1 MAAMRRSEV
10 LAEESV
16 QCLNRALNRLR
27 NIWEEIGIPE
37 DQRLQRTDV
46 VRTHIKGLLDLMIA
60 EEESLKERLIR
71 SIGVCRRE
79 LDMLCHELMLPP
91 FETDDDLTILQLEK
105 DLRTRVEVLLKQ
117 KKERQTELITLRQRD
132 EELCTI
138 LCTPLY
144 FIDDQAVPSLDDL
157 DQYRRHLASLAE
169 EKDRRKA
176 EFVNTKKQII
186 LCMEELDQIPDSS
199 FERDVVRENE
209 ESFCLSTEHIASV
222 KLLLLQLEEKRTQNE
237 VVCSQLRSRI
247 TELWNR
253 LQIPNE
259 KREAFAKYM
268 TGSRGKTLAALQNE
282 VERLEVLKV
291 ENLQHFI
298 KEIRA
303 ELISYWDKCFYSVEQ
318 RKAFS
323 PFDDDAYTE
332 DLLTL
337 HEDEIARIKHHYEVH
352 KELFE
357 GVQHWQGSWQ
367 RYLELEKKVE
377 DPSRLANRGGNLLK
391 EQREH
396 SALLKKLPK
405 LEEELK
411 VRIDSWEQEQMM
423 EFKVHGQKFMD
434 FVSEQ
439 WQAFH
444 AEKEREKQERVIK
457 KNRQKEV
464 EMYYGSV
471 PKTPSKRKV
480 PLAQTPGKYRKLNGT
495 SVSSTSSNSTTRS
508 IIGGTICHS
517 PASRPPPSGG
527 TVASR
532 TPNRVMKPPRIG
544 LLESIKENMS
554 QFNSTTVSGVYT
566 HSAAS
571 QRNLSVNSVA
581 STYSEFARELSKA
594 SRCDT
599 PSRILNST
607 STNIRPH

>member
-581 STYSEFARELSKA
+581 STYSEFAVIYYLYQF
-594 SRCDT
+594 
-599 PSRILNST
+599 LGST
-607 STNIRPH
+607 QSGRG

>member
-16 QCLNRALNRLR
+16 QCLNMALHRLR

-37 DQRLQRTDV
+37 DQRMQRTEV

-60 EEESLKERLIR
+60 EEESLKERLIK
-71 SIGVCRRE
+71 SIDVCRRE
-79 LDMLCHELMLPP
+79 LDVLCRELVLPS
-91 FETDDDLTILQLEK
+91 FETDDDQTILQLEK

-117 KKERQTELITLRQRD
+117 KKERQTELTTLRQRD
-132 EELCTI
+132 EDLCNI

-157 DQYRRHLASLAE
+157 DQYRRHLATMAE
-169 EKDRRKA
+169 EKDRRRA
-176 EFVNTKKQII
+176 EFVNTKNQII
-186 LCMEELDQIPDSS
+186 LCMEELDHIPDSS
-199 FERDVVRENE
+199 FEHDVVCDNV
-209 ESFCLSTEHIASV
+209 ESFCLSTENIASV
-222 KLLLLQLEEKRTQNE
+222 KLLLLQLEDRKTQNE
-237 VVCSQLRSRI
+237 AVCSQLRSRI
-247 TELWNR
+247 VELWNR
-253 LQIPNE
+253 LQIPTE
-259 KREAFAKYM
+259 KREAFSIYM
-268 TGSRGKTLAALQNE
+268 TGSRGKTLEALKNE
-282 VERLEVLKV
+282 VKLLDDLKL
-291 ENLQHFI
+291 ENLQHLI
-298 KEIRA
+298 NEIRT
-303 ELISYWDKCFYSVEQ
+303 ELMSYWDKCFYNDEQ

-323 PFDDDAYTE
+323 HLNESCTE

-337 HEDEIARIKHHYEVH
+337 HEDELMRIKHHYEVH

-357 GVQHWQGSWQ
+357 GVQHWQDSWQ
-367 RYLELEKKVE
+367 RYLELEKKFE

-396 SALLKKLPK
+396 SALLKKLHK

-423 EFKVHGQKFMD
+423 EFKVHGQKFMV

-444 AEKEREKQERVIK
+444 AEKEREKQERAMK

-480 PLAQTPGKYRKLNGT
+480 PLAQTPGKFRKLNGT
-495 SVSSTSSNSTTRS
+495 SVSSSSSNSTTRS

-517 PASRPPPSGG
+517 PASRPPLSGG
-527 TVASR
+527 TFASR
-532 TPNRVMKPPRIG
+532 TPIRTMKPPRVG
-544 LLESIKENMS
+544 LMESIKENVS
-554 QFNSTTVSGVYT
+554 QFNSTTVSGVYI

-594 SRCDT
+594 SKCDT
-599 PSRILNST
+599 PSRALNST
-607 STNIRPH
+607 STNIQPY

>member
-554 QFNSTTVSGVYT
+554 QFNSTTVS
-566 HSAAS
+566 
-571 QRNLSVNSVA
+571 
-581 STYSEFARELSKA
+581 ARTFKGFKM
-594 SRCDT
+594 
-599 PSRILNST
+599 
-607 STNIRPH
+607 